1 LQVALLQVHIAHPL
15 GKRLLQQFVHDGYCS
30 LYTGSPDKNHR
41 HYDNTPTKKKKFQN
55 NKTLLVNQNHRSD
68 EIPETS
74 IKASATISKVKKCD
88 PE

>member
-1 LQVALLQVHIAHPL
+1 MMATALSTQALPKKTTATTTTHPS
-15 GKRLLQQFVHDGYCS
+15 R
-30 LYTGSPDKNHR
+30 KN
-41 HYDNTPTKKKKFQN
+41 KIQN

-74 IKASATISKVKKCD
+74 IKASATISKVKKCV